1 MPLGSGIEKNQKD
14 LVLGESRVL
23 QGDPFP
29 EGLDAGHLLG
39 SLPWWPHFFICPTHP
54 PNPSK
59 QGGASP
65 THLHYPFARM
75 KSDNHTALRNIMFT
89 EFFYILQI

>member
-54 PNPSK
+54 PANRVVPP
-59 QGGASP
+59 P
-65 THLHYPFARM
+65 TRSLPLCQ
-75 KSDNHTALRNIMFT
+75 NEI
-89 EFFYILQI
+89 

>member
-1 MPLGSGIEKNQKD
+1 MPLGSGIEKKQKD

-39 SLPWWPHFFICPTHP
+39 SLPW
-54 PNPSK
+54 
-59 QGGASP
+59 
-65 THLHYPFARM
+65 
-75 KSDNHTALRNIMFT
+75 
-89 EFFYILQI
+89 